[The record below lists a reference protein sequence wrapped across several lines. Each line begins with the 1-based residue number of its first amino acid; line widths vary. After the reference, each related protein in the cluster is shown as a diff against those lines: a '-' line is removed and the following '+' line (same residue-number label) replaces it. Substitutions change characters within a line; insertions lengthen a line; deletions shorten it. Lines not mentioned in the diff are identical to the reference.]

1 MAQAPHAGDRA
12 SGADPARLG
21 RRRVPHRLSLVVL
34 LAGVIATV
42 GLTAVSRVNYL
53 HSERRQVKAQTQ
65 LAADSLAVAPV
76 DIQRRLGRA
85 ATVAAATNNLTL
97 FADAITS
104 SIPTPFV
111 SVLLFRVSGA
121 NRPVVDSVGET
132 PTLVP
137 GSAQADQLVAQ
148 ALKSSSFVLTR
159 FSTATTQR
167 LGYAEAVTVAGRTY
181 VAYGEQILPGNRQG
195 NIPSNSPLADVRYA
209 LYFGNTEAQSALLIT
224 NAAKLPLHGTTARA
238 TAPFGQ
244 TVLTLVIT
252 PRAALLGTFA
262 ELSAWLI
269 AAAGAILT
277 AIMALLTERLLRRR
291 AVAEQLA
298 AVTDQLYRTQR
309 GVAETL
315 QQSLLPQH
323 LHAAS
328 ELDVA
333 TRYLAGT
340 EGINV
345 GGDWYDLI
353 SLDPRRVFFS
363 VGDVSGRGL
372 SAATMM
378 SRLRH
383 TITAYACEGHS
394 PQNVLARLSA
404 LIKIDDDD
412 EHFATV
418 LCGAIDLT
426 DGTAVIANA
435 GHPPP
440 VLIDRTGTRPAQL
453 PVGPPIGI
461 GRDYRETVVPLSP
474 GSILVAYTD
483 GLIERRNEDITEG
496 IERLCEAAR
505 PTDDLDQ
512 LLTDLLTALVPHE
525 ASDDTAMLALRWNG
539 RR

>member
-1 MAQAPHAGDRA
+1 MAQAPLSGDHA
-12 SGADPARLG
+12 SGAATARLG
-21 RRRVPHRLSLVVL
+21 HRRFPHRLSLVVL

-85 ATVAAATNNLTL
+85 ATVAAATNDVTL
-97 FADAITS
+97 FTDAIKP
-104 SIPTPFV
+104 SIPTPFTG
-111 SVLLFRVSGA
+111 VLLFRVSGA
-121 NRPVVDSVGET
+121 NRSVVASVGA
-132 PTLVP
+132 TLTLKP
-137 GSAQADQLVAQ
+137 GSAEADQLVTQ
-148 ALKSSSFVLTR
+148 ALKSTSFVVTR

-181 VAYGEQILPGNRQG
+181 VTYGEQMLPGNRQG
-195 NIPSNSPLADVRYA
+195 SIPSNSPLADVKYA
-209 LYFGNTEAQSALLIT
+209 LYFGNTEAQSAVLIT
-224 NAAKLPLHGTTARA
+224 NATQLPLHGTTARA

-262 ELSAWLI
+262 ALSAWLI

-323 LHAAS
+323 LHAAP

-353 SLDPRRVFFS
+353 TLDARRVFFS

-404 LIKIDDDD
+404 LIKIDDD

-461 GRDYRETVVPLSP
+461 GRDYRETVLPLSP

-496 IERLCEAAR
+496 IDRLCEAAR